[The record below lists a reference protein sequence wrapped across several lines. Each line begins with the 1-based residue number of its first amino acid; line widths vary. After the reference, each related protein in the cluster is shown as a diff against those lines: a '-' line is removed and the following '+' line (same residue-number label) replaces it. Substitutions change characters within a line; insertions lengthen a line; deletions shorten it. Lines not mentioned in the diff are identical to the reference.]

1 MYEIFVMLLG
11 KNRCWYQNGRL
22 FSIHDRLKDRTHGY
36 FRLPVSNI
44 SDKQTVHRFI
54 LLHVF
59 LNFRHTS
66 QLVLRL
72 RVRKGLFEFL
82 LFHRIA
88 AKRIS
93 FLGVTFGIEFD
104 EFISDILNLGRYF
117 AFRLR
122 PFRTAQF
129 IEFWNFCIRRHIFLN
144 ELNLRN
150 RNE

>member
-1 MYEIFVMLLG
+1 MLLG
-11 KNRCWYQNGRL
+11 KNRCWYQDSRL
-22 FSIHDRLKDRTHGY
+22 FSIHDRLEDRTHSY
-36 FRLPVSNI
+36 FRFPVSNVP
-44 SDKQTVHRFI
+44 DKQTVHRLI

-59 LNFRHTS
+59 FDFCNTT
-66 QLVLRL
+66 QLVLRFC
-72 RVRKGLFEFL
+72 VWKGLFEFL
-82 LFHRIA
+82 LFHRIT

-93 FLGVTFGIEFD
+93 FFSVTFGIEFD
-104 EFISDILNLGRYF
+104 EFVGDIFNLGRYF

-122 PFRTAQF
+122 PFRTTQF